1 MFRFDSQ
8 SIAQLFIQRKW
19 NLKIYVTIPNINQD
33 KENIYIYTY
42 IHIDVE
48 TVYTTMCIV
57 EYISQS
63 DKVIPVNDT
72 PAVCILLC
80 INNACIVYERAR
92 ATAEQ

>member
-1 MFRFDSQ
+1 
-8 SIAQLFIQRKW
+8 
-19 NLKIYVTIPNINQD
+19 
-33 KENIYIYTY
+33 
-42 IHIDVE
+42 
-48 TVYTTMCIV
+48 MCIV

-80 INNACIVYERAR
+80 INNVCIVYERAR